1 MTAAP
6 TAFFAKTYDEAMA
19 LAVDARAYMA
29 APSRAADVLAETVCG
44 MREAARISHM
54 MVWLLRQRA
63 VHAGEIAA
71 AEALDDEP
79 LGGIGECLDES
90 AAESCSPALT
100 ALMDRS
106 LRLYVRIARLD
117 DMARRNA
124 A

>member
-19 LAVDARAYMA
+19 LAVDARAHMA
-29 APSRAADVLAETVCG
+29 SPWPVAHPQAEAQCG
-44 MREAARISHM
+44 LRLVARIAHM
-54 MVWLLRQRA
+54 MAWLLRQRA
-63 VHAGEIAA
+63 VHAGEIGA
-71 AEALDDEP
+71 AEAVADEP
-79 LGGIGECLDES
+79 LAAIATCLDERG
-90 AAESCSPALT
+90 AERCSPELA